1 MKSIFVLL
9 SSMLLV
15 SFCFAQ
21 NLIVPANVVP
31 ASVKAAFLNKY
42 PSITKIVWEKEN
54 GNYEANFKMHKKE
67 YEATFDST
75 GKWIKTAMDFDNTQL
90 PDAVL
95 DAVKKE
101 YPGAKI
107 KEVAKG
113 ERFDKKPYYE
123 VNIKVGRLH
132 YELNISPSGFILSK
146 EKMKDY

>member
-1 MKSIFVLL
+1 MKSIFLLL
-9 SSMLLV
+9 SIMLLV
-15 SFCFAQ
+15 SFGFSQ
-21 NLIVPANVVP
+21 NLKVSADVVP

-42 PSITKIVWEKEN
+42 PSITKIVWEKEF

-75 GKWIKTAMDFDNTQL
+75 GKWIKTAMDFERTDL
-90 PDAVL
+90 PEVVLSAVE
-95 DAVKKE
+95 KE
-101 YPGAKI
+101 FPGAKI

-113 ERFDKKPYYE
+113 ERFDNKPYYE

-132 YELNISPSGFILSK
+132 YELNITPSGVIFSK